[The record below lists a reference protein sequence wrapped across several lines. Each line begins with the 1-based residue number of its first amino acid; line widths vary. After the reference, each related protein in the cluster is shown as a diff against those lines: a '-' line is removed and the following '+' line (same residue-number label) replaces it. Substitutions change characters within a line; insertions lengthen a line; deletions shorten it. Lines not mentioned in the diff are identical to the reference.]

1 MFSSRQLKENF
12 DTNEKIIDSFKKW
25 KDTQQQA
32 EEHTRETFRQY
43 EDHIRQLLTEK
54 QRFIE
59 QYRSLH
65 RDYSY
70 IQSELDRIKMRT
82 LR

>member
-1 MFSSRQLKENF
+1 MKDNHQ
-12 DTNEKIIDSFKKW
+12 TNEKIIESYRKW
-25 KDTQQQA
+25 KDTQQKS
-32 EEHTRETFRQY
+32 EDHTRETFRQY
-43 EDHIRQLLTEK
+43 EEHIRQLLAEK

-70 IQSELDRIKMRT
+70 IQSELDRIKIRSLT
-82 LR
+82 